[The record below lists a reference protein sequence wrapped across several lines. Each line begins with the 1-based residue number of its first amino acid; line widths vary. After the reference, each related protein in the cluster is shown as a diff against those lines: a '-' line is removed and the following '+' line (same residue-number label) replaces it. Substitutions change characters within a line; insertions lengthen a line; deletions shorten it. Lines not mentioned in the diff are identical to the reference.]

1 MYNPYYFYNQQNQP
15 PQQNGIIIVR
25 SEEEARNYPIAYGNS
40 VTFKDESSPYVYTK
54 TMGFSQ
60 LDKPVFEKFKL
71 VKENSPEI
79 KEDPLLELKEQIK
92 TLQDENENLWREI
105 NFSKER
111 KRGGNNEHNGNGKSV

>member
-15 PQQNGIIIVR
+15 PQQNGLIIVR

-92 TLQDENENLWREI
+92 TLQEE
-105 NFSKER
+105 
-111 KRGGNNEHNGNGKSV
+111 